1 MQQNPINLVFCLLNF
16 PESFRFVFCS
26 VPLSKQWNHLIKMS
40 YQKQFSLV
48 CLFTLY
54 ALGLQAQFHNHRWL
68 LGLNADPV
76 VAFNQTTNFPSVS
89 TGHALPYADQG
100 NGVINH
106 PNTGQLL
113 AYSNGNRV
121 WDNTHT
127 AMPNANLAG
136 LSSCASNGQVCVN
149 PSNCDRFYL
158 FYAPNNVVQNQ
169 HGPLMYAS
177 IDMSLPGNGSIAAP
191 LGDIP
196 AGAKDL
202 VLHPSISDA
211 FEIAKGQTSNLYY
224 LYAINS
230 NGDSLLSWRIDNLGI
245 SPLAGIQ
252 LPFTLGEPSSIRH
265 SVVNQKLAITSLRET
280 DAVLLADF
288 NLATGT
294 VSNITQVPNSVFGA
308 SPTNFEGNYDAEWS
322 PDGSK
327 LYINKLR
334 SSNGTGGRVYQYDLN
349 NPGNA
354 PVLVYNAGANNSL
367 VAAGIK
373 LAPDNVIYF
382 VRRDVGLG
390 FQYLGGIAN
399 PNAAGMACN
408 PQAIG
413 MNLNVD
419 MGFSFK
425 ISETLPGN
433 LKPLTQD
440 LQVIAPCTPMFANLQ
455 ANVLAVSTDAD
466 NPNLIVSVLGSSANV
481 NASVNNGIISMNSLS
496 PQTGPDTVFFAV
508 CDDYCF
514 PRCDTGMVVIVPSAP
529 FGGVLPT
536 DTTLCFLGQNIALN
550 TGLPAAVPQTWN
562 NGTIGPQ
569 TVVNQPGI
577 YYVDIVGINGCAFRD
592 SIIVTLF
599 NNVNLGND
607 RLICGGIPPIID
619 ASCPGCTY
627 QWSTGATSSSISP
640 MQEGEYFVT
649 VNSICGVSR
658 DTVYVSTAVPP
669 SGSLGPDRLVCDTA
683 LLSFDFS
690 CFACT
695 YQLNNQPVSNPIEIS
710 KSGTYWVEV
719 TNDCGTLRDTFTVVI
734 GTTAE
739 FNMRQDSLVCPGDTA
754 FLTTGGT
761 TGPVVWNTGS
771 TADTIRV
778 TTGGWYLVTWTGA
791 CGQTTDSIFIKQL
804 TPGQIK
810 LGPDITVCDSGLAPL
825 FIPNLG
831 PDAQYLWWNGSVADT
846 AFAFQ
851 EENYAV
857 NVQYCGEVYRDTIF
871 VRYTN
876 KRDGLFLAN
885 SFTPNGD
892 GLNEIYYV
900 RGVDPGYLEYQFMI
914 FNRWG
919 NLVFESTNPNQGW
932 NAWKD
937 AEPYESEVF
946 TYRVFYISPC
956 RTEYDYLG
964 KLNVLR

>member
-1 MQQNPINLVFCLLNF
+1 
-16 PESFRFVFCS
+16 
-26 VPLSKQWNHLIKMS
+26 MS
-40 YQKQFSLV
+40 YRFLV
-48 CLFTLY
+48 SVLTALFLLY
-54 ALGLQAQFHNHRWL
+54 STSFAQFHNHRWL
-68 LGLNADPV
+68 LGLNADPIV
-76 VAFNQTTNFPSVS
+76 NFSQINNFPSVA

-113 AYSNGNRV
+113 AYTNGNTI

-127 AMPNANLAG
+127 PMPNGNLAG
-136 LSSCASNGQVCVN
+136 LSTCASNGQVSVD
-149 PSNCDRFYL
+149 PGNCNQFYF
-158 FYAPNNVVQNQ
+158 FYAPNNVLQGQ
-169 HGPLMYAS
+169 HGPLMYAKVD
-177 IDMSLPGNGSIAAP
+177 ISLPGNGTVASP
-191 LGDIP
+191 LGDVP
-196 AGAKDL
+196 AGAKNL

-211 FEIAKGQTSNLYY
+211 FEIAKGQTSNLYF
-224 LYAINS
+224 LYAINA
-230 NGDSLLSWRIDNLGI
+230 NGDSLLSWRIDATGI
-245 SPLAGIQ
+245 SPLPAIQ
-252 LPFTLGEPSSIRH
+252 IPFTLGEPSSIRH

-280 DAVLLADF
+280 DAVLVADYALG
-288 NLATGT
+288 NGT
-294 VSNITQVPNSVFGA
+294 VTNIAQVPSSVFGGSA
-308 SPTNFEGNYDAEWS
+308 TNFEGNYDAEWS
-322 PDGSK
+322 PDGTK
-327 LYINKLR
+327 LYISKIR
-334 SSNGTGGRVYQYDLN
+334 SSNATGGRIYQYDLN
-349 NPGNA
+349 NPGLA
-354 PVLVYNAGANNSL
+354 PMQVYSAGANNSL
-367 VAAGIK
+367 ICAGIK

-382 VRRDVGLG
+382 IRRDIGMG

-413 MNLNVD
+413 LNLNVD

-433 LKPLTQD
+433 LKPSTQD
-440 LQVIAPCTPMFANLQ
+440 LQVVAPCTPMFTNLQ
-455 ANVLAVSTDAD
+455 ADVLLGSSDAD
-466 NPNLIVSVLGSSANV
+466 NPNLIVTILSTSANV
-481 NASVNNGIISMNSLS
+481 TATNNNGILNMNSLA
-496 PQTGPDTVFFAV
+496 PQTGPDTVLFTV

-514 PRCDTGMVVIVPSAP
+514 SRCDTGMVIIIPSAP

-536 DTTLCFLGQNIALN
+536 DTILCASGQNITLN
-550 TGLPAAVPQTWN
+550 TGLPAAVPQVWS
-562 NGTIGPQ
+562 NGTQGPQ
-569 TVVNQPGI
+569 TVINQPGI
-577 YYVDIVGINGCAFRD
+577 YYVDIVGLNGCLFRD
-592 SIIVTLF
+592 SITVNVFTP
-599 NNVNLGND
+599 VNLGSD

-627 QWSTGATSSSISP
+627 QWSTGATTSSISP
-640 MQEGEYFVT
+640 QFEGEYFVT
-649 VNSICGVSR
+649 ITSFCGVSR
-658 DTVYVSTAVPP
+658 DTVWVSSSTPP

-695 YQLNNQPVSNPIEIS
+695 YELNNQPVSNPIEIQA
-710 KSGTYWVEV
+710 SGTYWVQV
-719 TNDCGTLRDTFTVVI
+719 SNDCGTLRDTFTVVI
-734 GTTAE
+734 GTAAE
-739 FNMRQDSLVCPGDTA
+739 FNMRDDSLVCPGDTA
-754 FLTTGGT
+754 FLTTNGT
-761 TGPVVWNTGS
+761 TGPLVWNTGS
-771 TADTIRV
+771 TADTILV

-791 CGQTTDSIFIKQL
+791 CGSTTDSIFIKQL
-804 TPGQIK
+804 TPGQIN

-831 PDAQYLWWNGSVADT
+831 TDAQYLWWNGSTSDT

-876 KRDGLFLAN
+876 RRDGLFLAN

-900 RGVDPGYLEYQFMI
+900 RGVDPGYLEYQFMV

-919 NLVFESTNPNQGW
+919 NLVFESTNPKQGW

-937 AEPYESEVF
+937 AEPYESDVF
-946 TYRVFYISPC
+946 AYRVFYISPC

>member
-1 MQQNPINLVFCLLNF
+1 
-16 PESFRFVFCS
+16 
-26 VPLSKQWNHLIKMS
+26 MS
-40 YQKQFSLV
+40 YRHIVSV
-48 CLFTLY
+48 IS
-54 ALGLQAQFHNHRWL
+54 ALIFLISGSVAQFHNHRWL
-68 LGLNADPV
+68 LGLNADPIV
-76 VAFNQTTNFPSVS
+76 NFSQVNNFPAVAA
-89 TGHALPYADQG
+89 GHALPYADQG

-106 PNTGQLL
+106 PNSGQLL
-113 AYSNGNRV
+113 AYTNGNTI

-127 AMPNANLAG
+127 AMPNGNLAG
-136 LSSCASNGQVCVN
+136 LSTCASNGQVSVD
-149 PSNCDRFYL
+149 PGNCNQFYF
-158 FYAPNNVVQNQ
+158 FYAPNNVLQGQ
-169 HGPLMYAS
+169 YGPLMYAKV
-177 IDMSLPGNGSIAAP
+177 DVSLPGNGTVAAP
-191 LGDIP
+191 LGDVP
-196 AGAKDL
+196 NGSKDL

-211 FEIAKGQTSNLYY
+211 FEIAKGQNSNLYF

-230 NGDSLLSWRIDNLGI
+230 NGDSLLSWRIDATGI
-245 SPLAGIQ
+245 TPLPAIQ
-252 LPFTLGEPSSIRH
+252 IPFTLGEPSSIRH

-280 DAVLLADF
+280 DAVLVADYALGNGTVT
-288 NLATGT
+288 NLA
-294 VSNITQVPNSVFGA
+294 QVPSSVFGA
-308 SPTNFEGNYDAEWS
+308 SATNFEGNYDAEWS
-322 PDGSK
+322 PDGTK
-327 LYINKLR
+327 LYISKIR
-334 SSNGTGGRVYQYDLN
+334 SSNATGGRIYQYDLN
-349 NPGNA
+349 NPGLA
-354 PVLVYNAGANNSL
+354 PMQVYSAGANNSL
-367 VAAGIK
+367 ICAGIK

-382 VRRDVGLG
+382 IRRDIGVG

-413 MNLNVD
+413 LNLNVD

-433 LKPLTQD
+433 LKPITQD
-440 LQVIAPCTPMFANLQ
+440 LQVVAPCTPMFTNLQ
-455 ANVLAVSTDAD
+455 ADVLLGSSDAD
-466 NPNLIVSVLGSSANV
+466 NPNLIVTILSTSANV
-481 NASVNNGIISMNSLS
+481 NATINNGILNMNSLA
-496 PQTGPDTVFFAV
+496 PQTGPDTVFFTV

-514 PRCDTGMVVIVPSAP
+514 SRCDTGMVIIIPSAP

-536 DTTLCFLGQNIALN
+536 DTILCASGQNITLN
-550 TGLPAAVPQTWN
+550 TGLPAAVPQVWS
-562 NGTIGPQ
+562 NGTQGPQ
-569 TVVNQPGI
+569 TVINQPGI
-577 YYVDIVGINGCAFRD
+577 YYVDIVGLNGCLFRD
-592 SIIVTLF
+592 SISVNVFTP
-599 NNVNLGND
+599 VNLGSD

-627 QWSTGATSSSISP
+627 QWSTGATTSSISP
-640 MQEGEYFVT
+640 QFEGEYFVT
-649 VNSICGVSR
+649 ITSICGVSR
-658 DTVYVSTAVPP
+658 DTVWVSSSTPP

-695 YQLNNQPVSNPIEIS
+695 YELNNQPVSNPIEIQS
-710 KSGTYWVEV
+710 SGTYWVQV
-719 TNDCGTLRDTFTVVI
+719 SNDCGTLRDTFTVVI
-734 GTTAE
+734 GTAAE
-739 FNMRQDSLVCPGDTA
+739 FNMRDDSLVCPGDTA
-754 FLTTGGT
+754 LLTTNGT
-761 TGPVVWNTGS
+761 TGPLVWNTGS
-771 TADTIRV
+771 TADTILV
-778 TTGGWYLVTWTGA
+778 TTGGWYLVTWNGA
-791 CGQTTDSIFIKQL
+791 CGSTTDSIFIKQL
-804 TPGQIK
+804 TPGQIN

-831 PDAQYLWWNGSVADT
+831 TDAQYLWWNGSTSDT

-876 KRDGLFLAN
+876 RRDGLFLAN

-900 RGVDPGYLEYQFMI
+900 RGVDPGYLEYQFMV

-919 NLVFESTNPNQGW
+919 NLVFESTNPKQGW

-937 AEPYESEVF
+937 AEPYESDVF
-946 TYRVFYISPC
+946 AYRVFYISPC